1 MRAHGTPVLSVM
13 AGSIL
18 ATALLVGGCDRNSNP
33 GANSSSSSSP
43 SAMNQTAPAPS
54 PAPNPST
61 TPNSGAASDQSAS
74 NANPA
79 APATPDPSSG
89 GAQTGDA
96 SVGAHV
102 TAAIQ
107 ADSQLQGQN
116 ISVASNNGLVT
127 LSGSVGDPAQRDRA
141 AQVTLAVAGVTGVAN
156 RINVN

>member
-18 ATALLVGGCDRNSNP
+18 ATALLVGGCDRNAIP
-33 GANSSSSSSP
+33 GANSSSSGSP
-43 SAMNQTAPAPS
+43 SATNQTAPAPS
-54 PAPNPST
+54 PAPT
-61 TPNSGAASDQSAS
+61 A
-74 NANPA
+74 
-79 APATPDPSSG
+79 PDPSSG
-89 GAQTGDA
+89 GVQTGDA

-116 ISVASNNGLVT
+116 IAVASNNGLVT
-127 LSGSVGDPAQRDRA
+127 LSGSVPDPAQRDRA

>member
-18 ATALLVGGCDRNSNP
+18 ATALLVGGCDRNTNP

-61 TPNSGAASDQSAS
+61 TPNSGAAPDQSAS
-74 NANPA
+74 NAASNAANPA
-79 APATPDPSSG
+79 APG
-89 GAQTGDA
+89 MQTGDA

-116 ISVASNNGLVT
+116 IAVASNNGLVT
-127 LSGSVGDPAQRDRA
+127 LSGSVADPAQRDRA